1 MDKASYNRSAFHQV
15 FAMALALAAAGCTTK
30 GDGSGTTAGGT
41 TPLPSTSGEQRIS
54 ESELRAYCPNVTL
67 REGTAFFNTYEKGG
81 EKDNA
86 RIIYQ
91 AAITDVTRAC
101 QYAPGTTTVDV
112 AAAGKIVPGPKF
124 KAGTIT
130 MPIRVV
136 VTQGDSV
143 LYSKLHKHQV
153 SVTNPSSATQFVFND
168 RGISFPTP
176 AEKSIQIFVGYDEG
190 PYNTK

>member
-1 MDKASYNRSAFHQV
+1 MGKASYNRSAFHQV
-15 FAMALALAAAGCTTK
+15 FAMALLLAVAGCTTK
-30 GDGSGTTAGGT
+30 DGGSGTVAGG
-41 TPLPSTSGEQRIS
+41 LPSTSGEQKVS
-54 ESELRAYCPNVTL
+54 QSELRAYCPNVTL

-86 RIIYQ
+86 RIVYQ

-101 QYAPGTTTVDV
+101 QYAPGTTTMDV
-112 AAAGKIVPGPKF
+112 AAAGKIVPGPQF

-143 LYSKLHKHQV
+143 LYSKLHKYQV
-153 SVTNPSSATQFVFND
+153 SVSDPASATQFVFND
-168 RGISFPTP
+168 KGISFPTP
-176 AEKSIQIFVGYDEG
+176 AVKDIQVFVGYDEG

>member
-1 MDKASYNRSAFHQV
+1 MGKTSYNRSAFHQV
-15 FAMALALAAAGCTTK
+15 FAMALVLTAAGCTTK
-30 GDGSGTTAGGT
+30 GDGSGTAGSG
-41 TPLPSTSGEQRIS
+41 LPSTSGEQKVK
-54 ESELRAYCPNVTL
+54 ESELTAYCPNITL

-101 QYAPGTTTVDV
+101 QYAPGTTTMDV
-112 AAAGKIVPGPKF
+112 AAAGKIVPGPQF

-136 VTQGDSV
+136 VQQGDAV

-153 SVTNPSSATQFVFND
+153 SVSNPSSATQFVFND
-168 RGISFPTP
+168 RAISFPTP
-176 AEKSIQIFVGYDEG
+176 AQKDIQVFVGYDEG